1 MSLSENQLIVQILH
15 VLEIANSCVSSVVC
29 SLASYKHVM
38 RLRPDVVTCKIFQF
52 ARDII
57 AYSNW
62 ELQLEKEK
70 EIEKQKLAKTCDEE
84 EIA

>member
-1 MSLSENQLIVQILH
+1 
-15 VLEIANSCVSSVVC
+15 
-29 SLASYKHVM
+29 M

-70 EIEKQKLAKTCDEE
+70 EKEIEK
-84 EIA
+84 